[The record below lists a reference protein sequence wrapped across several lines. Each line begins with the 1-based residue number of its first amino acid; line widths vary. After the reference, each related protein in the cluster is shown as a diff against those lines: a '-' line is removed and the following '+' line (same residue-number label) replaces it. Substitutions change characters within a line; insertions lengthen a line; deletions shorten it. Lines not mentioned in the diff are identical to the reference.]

1 MTASP
6 LRNERLARRNR
17 ATAIGFA
24 GLVVGM
30 VGLAYASVPLYRIF
44 CQATGFNGTTQRAA
58 AAPRQAGDQ
67 VIEVRFDANVS
78 GGLNWSFRPG
88 QLSVRLKLGE
98 ERLAYYRATNLSDR
112 AITGSAVFNVSPPQA
127 GAYFNKIQCFC
138 FTEQTLAPGESEDM
152 PVSFFVDP
160 AIADDKDLVKL
171 TTITLSYTFYPVDK
185 PSRTSAL
192 ADPASAPANAN

>member
-1 MTASP
+1 MTGSHLSA
-6 LRNERLARRNR
+6 RLARRNR

-24 GLVVGM
+24 GLVAGM

-44 CQATGFNGTTQRAA
+44 CQVTGFNGTTQRAA
-58 AAPRQAGDQ
+58 APPRQAGDQ

-78 GGLNWSFRPG
+78 GGLNWSFRPE
-88 QLSVRLKLGE
+88 QLGVRLKLGE
-98 ERLAYYRATNLSDR
+98 ERLAFYRATNLSDR
-112 AITGSAVFNVSPPQA
+112 TITGSAVFNVSPPLA

-138 FTEQTLAPGESEDM
+138 FTEQTLAPGESQDM

-192 ADPASAPANAN
+192 TDPAHAPANAN